1 MGTRK
6 WRVLP
11 PRPIPWTM
19 KPLSSAKT
27 WERTLPDGR
36 RELRIQHDLIRGV
49 TPRMLAWWYRNI
61 EGEMELG
68 GKTYPRYLIW
78 HPIDH
83 VHYRVVRRLS
93 DGSVGVGARFHV
105 VEALGGD
112 PGYLIDVVLH
122 VRSLTRRESL
132 SRWPWRAGRLCVST
146 VKSFLRK
153 GERGSTRQ

>member
-1 MGTRK
+1 MGTRR

-27 WERTLPDGR
+27 WERTLADGR
-36 RELRIQHDLIRGV
+36 LELRIQHDLIHGV
-49 TPRMLAWWYRNI
+49 TPRMLRWWYGNI

-68 GKTYPRYLIW
+68 EKTYPRYLIW

-83 VHYRVVRRLS
+83 VHYRVVRRLP
-93 DGSVGVGARFHV
+93 DGNVGVGARFHV

-112 PGYLIDVVLH
+112 PRYLIDVVLH
-122 VRSLTRRESL
+122 VRQLDEGGIAVEV
-132 SRWPWRAGRLCVST
+132 PAAGRAVMRLQGQFVPEE
-146 VKSFLRK
+146 
-153 GERGSTRQ
+153 GGTRLNT